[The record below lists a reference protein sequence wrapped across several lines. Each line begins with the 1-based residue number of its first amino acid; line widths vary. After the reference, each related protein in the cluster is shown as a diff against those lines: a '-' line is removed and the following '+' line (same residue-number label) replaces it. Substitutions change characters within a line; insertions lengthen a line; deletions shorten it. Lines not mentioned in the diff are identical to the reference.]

1 MCYICNRCGDVVDEI
16 PTCTQTE
23 EYWGRMV
30 SWEEEDNC
38 SCGGSY
44 VEADE
49 CCLCGD
55 YCCFESVDE
64 KLISEFEDI
73 PEEWVANSDYADIDL
88 YSMCDNCLKEAI
100 NVYKE
105 YLKESQNVKS

>member
-23 EYWGRMV
+23 EYWGRTV

-55 YCCFESVDE
+55 YCCIESVDS
-64 KLISEFEDI
+64 KLIYQFEDI
-73 PEEWVANSDYADIDL
+73 PEEWVAQSDFEGEDPYH
-88 YSMCDNCLKEAI
+88 MCEECLKRAI
-100 NVYKE
+100 KE
-105 YLKESQNVKS
+105 YNDSLKGVQ